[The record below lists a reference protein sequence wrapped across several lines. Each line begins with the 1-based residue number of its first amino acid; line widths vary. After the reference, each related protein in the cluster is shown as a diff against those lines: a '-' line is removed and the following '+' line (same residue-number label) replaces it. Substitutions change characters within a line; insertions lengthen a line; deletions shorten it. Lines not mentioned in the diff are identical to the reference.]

1 MTPLKMN
8 SKEIIFMA
16 RLKNIK
22 DISPALFQQEENTT
36 NIIQQ
41 QQEKGVHAYWNVNLV
56 TGGEALLLFYIK
68 TNFLGWLLSI

>member
-8 SKEIIFMA
+8 SKEIIFTA

-22 DISPALFQQEENTT
+22 DISPALFQQEEKT
-36 NIIQQ
+36 NIIQH

-68 TNFLGWLLSI
+68 TIFLGWLLSI